1 MLMRILSLLL
11 LLATAP
17 SLVSPVPV
25 CCPRDWDCCTHEAEQ
40 LPAPSD
46 DCCSIASL
54 NEYFAVSAP
63 LIPQVAPATIPAL
76 ACISD
81 LFPAGVTVAS
91 VAATSPLPPGFQQL
105 EILRN

>member
-1 MLMRILSLLL
+1 MIIRFLSLLL

-25 CCPRDWDCCTHEAEQ
+25 CCPRDLDCCAHEAGQ

-54 NEYFAVSAP
+54 NEYLAVSAP
-63 LIPQVAPATIPAL
+63 LIPQIAPATVPAL
-76 ACISD
+76 ASVPD
-81 LFPAGVTVAS
+81 LFPANVALAA
-91 VAATSPLPPGFQQL
+91 AATATPHPPRLQRF
-105 EILRN
+105 EVLRN

>member
-1 MLMRILSLLL
+1 MMLRFLSLLL

-25 CCPRDWDCCTHEAEQ
+25 CCPRDLNCCAHEAGQ

-54 NEYFAVSAP
+54 NEYLAVSAP
-63 LIPQVAPATIPAL
+63 LIPQIAPATVPAL
-76 ACISD
+76 ASTLD
-81 LFPAGVTVAS
+81 LFPAGPALAS
-91 VAATSPLPPGFQQL
+91 AATAASLPPRLQRF